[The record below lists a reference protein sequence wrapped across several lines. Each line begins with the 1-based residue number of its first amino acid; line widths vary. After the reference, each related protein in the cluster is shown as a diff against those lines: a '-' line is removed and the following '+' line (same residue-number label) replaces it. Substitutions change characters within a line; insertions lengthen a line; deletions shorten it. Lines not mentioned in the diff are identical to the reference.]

1 MLRHEEKAKTNGIR
15 EDTAM
20 KKKYI
25 NAEIEVIVFKKSS
38 GVITTSFGYEETEDY
53 IETEENTY

>member
-1 MLRHEEKAKTNGIR
+1 
-15 EDTAM
+15 M

-38 GVITTSFGYEETEDY
+38 GVITTSSFGYEETEDY
-53 IETEENTY
+53 IEEEKNTY